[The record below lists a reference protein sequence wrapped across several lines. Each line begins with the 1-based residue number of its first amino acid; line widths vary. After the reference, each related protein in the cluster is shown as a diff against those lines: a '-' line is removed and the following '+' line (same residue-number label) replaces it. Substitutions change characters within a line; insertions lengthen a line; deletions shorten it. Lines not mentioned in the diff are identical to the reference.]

1 MRVTEVRIRLKPGA
15 GKLKAFCSVT
25 FDDSFVVREMRL
37 IEGSEGYFLAMPS
50 KRREDRCPRCGM
62 KNHLRARY
70 CCWCGVRLPD
80 NRAPLDARGR
90 PMLHS
95 DIAHPINAEC
105 RQMIYDAVIAA
116 YRKEMELAQSEDYEP
131 KELWRI
137 DELADVIR
145 REKIVPPPPEEEI
158 IEDEDD

>member
-1 MRVTEVRIRLKPGA
+1 MKVTEVRIRLKPGA
-15 GKLKAFCSVT
+15 GKLKAFCSIIL
-25 FDDSFVVREMRL
+25 DDSFVVRELRL

-50 KRREDRCPRCGM
+50 KRREDRCSRCGM

-80 NRAPLDARGR
+80 NRAPLNARGR

-105 RQMIYDAVIAA
+105 RQMIFTAVMAA
-116 YRKEMELAQSEDYEP
+116 FRKEQELACSRDYQP
-131 KELWRI
+131 KEVWRI
-137 DELADVIR
+137 EELADAMRYEEMTESV
-145 REKIVPPPPEEEI
+145 PEEEI
-158 IEDEDD
+158 DEEQC